1 VKFNWLD
8 YLLIALLALSMVQSF
23 RRGFTREVVGLAAA
37 IAALVLGMWFYG
49 TAGTLVRPWFGSDRA
64 AKLIGFLLVVFA
76 VLLTGAIAGAIVR
89 RFVKAVGLS
98 FFDRLLG
105 ACFGLIRG
113 ALVAIAFLTAYIAFG
128 PRGESKTAPAAVV
141 HSQIAPCLM
150 EASDMFVA
158 AAPMEL
164 KRSFREAYDESRTEI
179 RNMTRSVAQ
188 DAANEDPGKK

>member
-1 VKFNWLD
+1 MNWLD
-8 YLLIALLALSMVQSF
+8 YSLIAILGFSALQSL
-23 RRGFTREVVGLAAA
+23 RRGFTREVIGMCAA

-49 TAGTLVRPWFGSDRA
+49 TAGALIRPSVSSDRA
-64 AKLIGFLLVVFA
+64 ANFLGFVAVVIA
-76 VLLTGAIAGAIVR
+76 VLIAGAIVGAIVR
-89 RFVKAVGLS
+89 RFVKAIGLS